1 MVTQVSP
8 LTAGG
13 STMLTDAQ
21 LDHIRERLL
30 EERKRALG
38 EITRSQADAAEGELE
53 STGDLSALTDNADR
67 GTQTE
72 DEELAAT
79 LAEREIAEVSEID
92 AALERLYKHPRDF
105 GRCERTGKD
114 IPLARLELIPWARTC

>member
-1 MVTQVSP
+1 
-8 LTAGG
+8 
-13 STMLTDAQ
+13 MLTDAQ